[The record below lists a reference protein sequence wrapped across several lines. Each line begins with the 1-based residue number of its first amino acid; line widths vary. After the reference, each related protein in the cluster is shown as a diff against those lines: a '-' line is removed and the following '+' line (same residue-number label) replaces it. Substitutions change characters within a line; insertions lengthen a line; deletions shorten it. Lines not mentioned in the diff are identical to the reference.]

1 MDITKRNNLNPIL
14 KPCDFVPA
22 IEGMEIAC
30 LLNPGVFMMDGRV
43 GLVIRVAERPKQI
56 DGKISFPIYTRTTP
70 ISMLQI
76 LELSNI
82 KVRII

>member
-30 LLNPGVFMMDGRV
+30 FLKLADLLF
-43 GLVIRVAERPKQI
+43 
-56 DGKISFPIYTRTTP
+56 
-70 ISMLQI
+70 LQ
-76 LELSNI
+76 
-82 KVRII
+82 